1 MRREPFKMGVFQR
14 IKEMTKASVHELLDK
29 VEDPIV
35 MLNQYIRDMEEE
47 IAKSE
52 VTVAK
57 QIANERKLKDRVA
70 EAQRLSSKFELQAVE
85 ALKNDQES
93 TARQALEQKLHQD
106 EKAAQLLEMYT
117 ASKAQAE
124 DLTKQLHEMKEAYY
138 NMRNK
143 RNELVSRAQ
152 LAKSKQQMVQVTNLN
167 YIESGSAS
175 RGFHRM
181 EEKIIQMEVEA
192 ELQRRPNTY
201 ATSLAP
207 RVNETKNEQ
216 VEAQL
221 ATLKEKL
228 IKNSLPDSK

>member
-1 MRREPFKMGVFQR
+1 MGVFQR